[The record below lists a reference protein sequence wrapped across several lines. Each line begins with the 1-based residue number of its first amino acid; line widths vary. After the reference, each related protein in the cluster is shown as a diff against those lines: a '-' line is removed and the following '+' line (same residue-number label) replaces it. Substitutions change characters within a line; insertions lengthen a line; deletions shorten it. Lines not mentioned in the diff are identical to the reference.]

1 MPGVSEHPVLRAG
14 HYFLA
19 IEGLAMMRRFL
30 DDPEGLAAR
39 AADVER
45 ISTGIDE
52 VPQSLQWSVVA
63 HAVDA
68 GYDLWAERYD
78 GPNPAVGAEEPVFDQ
93 LLDAA
98 PAGVVIDAACGTG
111 RHAARLHERGYRV
124 VGVDANE
131 AMLRVARA
139 KVPDATFHLGDLSAL
154 PVEDGAADV
163 VTCALALTHVQVLA
177 PVLAEFAR
185 VLRPGGQVVL
195 SDMHPQMTQLSG
207 QAVFPTDD
215 AGAIHFLPNL
225 VHGVSDYVAAFRAA
239 ELEVRDCREPHVTEE
254 MLPAFLAYRVL
265 PDATRQAFCGL
276 PYLLLWR
283 LEKPAPPS
291 EGATESV

>member
-1 MPGVSEHPVLRAG
+1 MPGVNEHPVLRAG

-45 ISTGIDE
+45 ISAGIDD

-63 HAVDA
+63 HAVDS

-154 PVEDGAADV
+154 PVDDGSADV
-163 VTCALALTHVQVLA
+163 VTCALALTHVHELA
-177 PVLAEFAR
+177 PVLFEFAR
-185 VLRPGGQVVL
+185 ALRPGGAVLL

-215 AGAIHFLPNL
+215 NAAIHFLPNL
-225 VHGVSDYVAAFRAA
+225 VHGVSDYLAAFRSAG
-239 ELEVRDCREPHVTEE
+239 LEVRDCREPHVTEE
-254 MLPAFLAYRVL
+254 MLPAFPAHTMF
-265 PDATRQAFCGL
+265 PDATRQAFLGL

-283 LEKPAPPS
+283 LEKVRP
-291 EGATESV
+291 